1 MKMKEIKASAMNVE
15 KFIDDKVRDIRNAVG
30 NGLAVNALSGGV
42 DSCVVTA
49 LGHKALGN
57 RLKTYMIDNG
67 IMREGEPA
75 RVQAAFRKLGITVEV
90 IDASKAFFAALR
102 GLTDPEEKRE
112 AITQTFYKN
121 VFGKL
126 VVKSKAQYLLQGT
139 ILTDVDETVAGIKR
153 QHNVFEQ
160 LGIDPQK
167 AFGYRILEPL
177 IELRKDGVRKA
188 GAGLGLPSAM
198 FDRIPFPGPAL
209 AARVIGEVTPAKIAL
224 VRKATAIT
232 EAALKDTKAFQYLA
246 ILHEDRV
253 TGMRDGKRVFGNQIE
268 IRCWESTDARKA
280 RPSRLPFDVLEK
292 IAAKIT
298 KEIPEVV
305 SVTYNITTKPTSTIE
320 AT

>member
-167 AFGYRILEPL
+167 AFGYRILEPVSYTHL
-177 IELRKDGVRKA
+177 T
-188 GAGLGLPSAM
+188 LP
-198 FDRIPFPGPAL
+198 
-209 AARVIGEVTPAKIAL
+209 
-224 VRKATAIT
+224 
-232 EAALKDTKAFQYLA
+232 
-246 ILHEDRV
+246 
-253 TGMRDGKRVFGNQIE
+253 
-268 IRCWESTDARKA
+268 
-280 RPSRLPFDVLEK
+280 
-292 IAAKIT
+292 
-298 KEIPEVV
+298 
-305 SVTYNITTKPTSTIE
+305 TIYPV
-320 AT
+320 